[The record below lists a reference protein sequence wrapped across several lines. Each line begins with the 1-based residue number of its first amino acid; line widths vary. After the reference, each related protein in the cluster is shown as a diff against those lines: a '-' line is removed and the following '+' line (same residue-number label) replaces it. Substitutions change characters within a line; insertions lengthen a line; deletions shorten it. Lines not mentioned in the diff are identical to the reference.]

1 MFIFCSEF
9 LQASTLRLRCLGS
22 TIIRFPVVHWY
33 HPSMSFCEQLAIIT
47 TEAIREYDA
56 AREIETQ
63 RMTEEWMAKVKK
75 EFMEKCALTMLSQNG
90 IGVTKPT

>member
-1 MFIFCSEF
+1 M
-9 LQASTLRLRCLGS
+9 RCLGS
-22 TIIRFPVVHWY
+22 TIIRFPVAHWY

-75 EFMEKCALTMLSQNG
+75 EFMEKCALTMLRQNG
-90 IGVTKPT
+90 IGVT

>member
-1 MFIFCSEF
+1 M
-9 LQASTLRLRCLGS
+9 
-22 TIIRFPVVHWY
+22 H
-33 HPSMSFCEQLAIIT
+33 HPTMSFCEELAIIT
-47 TEAIREYDA
+47 TEAIREHDA

-90 IGVTKPT
+90 IGVTKST